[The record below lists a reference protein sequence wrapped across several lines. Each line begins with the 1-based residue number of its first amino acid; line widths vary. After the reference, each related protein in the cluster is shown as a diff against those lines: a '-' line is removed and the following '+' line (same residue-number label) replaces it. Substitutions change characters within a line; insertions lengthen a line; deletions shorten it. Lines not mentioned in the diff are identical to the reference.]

1 MQLKDLLTYNDP
13 DEELFREMEEKK
25 EEIKKYWEKLT
36 DEQKEILQE
45 EFFMDFLGSMEN
57 QIVAFIRTNY
67 EAGVILENDG
77 YIKTANRCFKKILES
92 GQRKDTEQREK
103 DFLIMFIKAMG
114 QVINDTYN
122 IKKIYFDN
130 N

>member
-1 MQLKDLLTYNDP
+1 MQLKDLLTYTDP
-13 DEELFREMEEKK
+13 DEELFRDMEKNK

-57 QIVAFIRTNY
+57 QIGAFIRASY
-67 EAGVILENDG
+67 EGGVIIEKDG
-77 YIKTANRCFKKILES
+77 YIKIANRCFKKILES
-92 GQRKDTEQREK
+92 GQRKDTGQIEK

-114 QVINDTYN
+114 QVINDTCN
-122 IKKIYFDN
+122 IKKIYFDK
-130 N
+130 